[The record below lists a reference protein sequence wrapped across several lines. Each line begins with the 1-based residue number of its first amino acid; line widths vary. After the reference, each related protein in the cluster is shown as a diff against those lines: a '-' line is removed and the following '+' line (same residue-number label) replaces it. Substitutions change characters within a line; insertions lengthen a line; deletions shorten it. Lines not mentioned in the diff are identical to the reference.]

1 MLKQYSILFIIIS
14 LTNNSFSQENNIM
27 FSSDRLILGV
37 SKERTASVSSGDID
51 NDGDQD
57 IIIANGRHWPG
68 QNKIFIND
76 GRGIFTIEKNLGAQR
91 STTYA
96 AELGDFDLDGDLD
109 IAVGNDMAPNYI
121 YTNNGNGDFI
131 KTSSFGKRYSRTR
144 NITLSDIDNDGDI
157 DILITNR
164 TEPNEICI
172 NNGQGEFIE
181 NFSFGSKDDATI
193 DVEIADMNLSLIHI

>member
-109 IAVGNDMAPNYI
+109 FIVNCDDYAVWYQDVIPENGFQKIIQNVIKNDQ
-121 YTNNGNGDFI
+121 
-131 KTSSFGKRYSRTR
+131 KS
-144 NITLSDIDNDGDI
+144 
-157 DILITNR
+157 
-164 TEPNEICI
+164 
-172 NNGQGEFIE
+172 
-181 NFSFGSKDDATI
+181 
-193 DVEIADMNLSLIHI
+193 